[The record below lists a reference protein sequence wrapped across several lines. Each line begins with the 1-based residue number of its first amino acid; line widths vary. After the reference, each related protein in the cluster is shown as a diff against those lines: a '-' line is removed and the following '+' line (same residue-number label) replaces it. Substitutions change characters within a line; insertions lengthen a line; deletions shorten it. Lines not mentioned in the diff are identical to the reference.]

1 MSSDTL
7 RQSSIV
13 RPDHAILDVLS
24 KRWSPRAFADRTVE
38 PEKLRRLLEAAR
50 WAPSSYNEQPWRF
63 IVAAKDD
70 PDEYERLLRCLNEK
84 NQQWAESAPV
94 LMLTVA
100 RKHFTHNDNENRHAR
115 HDTGLAMG
123 NLVAQATALD
133 LYVHQMAGIRP
144 DAARGTYGIP
154 DEYEPVAG
162 VAVGYLSE
170 DVDERAKMSDRSR
183 RPLRETV
190 FAGSWGAAAPLVD
203 TAENGRR

>member
-1 MSSDTL
+1 
-7 RQSSIV
+7 
-13 RPDHAILDVLS
+13 
-24 KRWSPRAFADRTVE
+24 
-38 PEKLRRLLEAAR
+38 
-50 WAPSSYNEQPWRF
+50 
-63 IVAAKDD
+63 
-70 PDEYERLLRCLNEK
+70 
-84 NQQWAESAPV
+84 
-94 LMLTVA
+94 
-100 RKHFTHNDNENRHAR
+100 
-115 HDTGLAMG
+115 MG

-144 DAARGTYGIP
+144 DAARETYGIP